1 MELSEQVGLFNTKAG
16 RVSAREPPPL
26 CTQQS
31 HADVSAAS
39 VAVDLVLLAAEDHRA
54 SQDAA
59 GHRTA
64 VLWSARDRAGET
76 LTYMR
81 VVGGGGGGGAGG
93 AGGLAACFSTACV
106 ASPTGLLVI
115 KLQIFQALRQGE
127 LLLDSHSQ
135 QRVKGFLLV
144 LCCGQLS
151 LHLIQL
157 GNILITTAGETQAEK
172 KKSQI
177 CSPTKRVSCD
187 ISQEGIFV
195 ILLNMNLMPHLR
207 FDSLTETLRHTFKPT
222 HHKLPASVIN

>member
-39 VAVDLVLLAAEDHRA
+39 VAVDLVLLAAEDHGA

-59 GHRTA
+59 GHRIA

-81 VVGGGGGGGAGG
+81 VVGGVGGGGGAGG

-115 KLQIFQALRQGE
+115 KLQIFQALCQGE

-135 QRVKGFLLV
+135 QRVKGLLLV

-157 GNILITTAGETQAEK
+157 GNILITTAGETQEEK
-172 KKSQI
+172 TVMSDLF
-177 CSPTKRVSCD
+177 TD
-187 ISQEGIFV
+187 
-195 ILLNMNLMPHLR
+195 
-207 FDSLTETLRHTFKPT
+207 
-222 HHKLPASVIN
+222 

>member
-39 VAVDLVLLAAEDHRA
+39 VAVDLVLLAAEDHGA

-81 VVGGGGGGGAGG
+81 VVGGGG
-93 AGGLAACFSTACV
+93 GGLAACFSTACV

-172 KKSQI
+172 KNYVRFVHRLRGF
-177 CSPTKRVSCD
+177 PVTYHKRA
-187 ISQEGIFV
+187 F
-195 ILLNMNLMPHLR
+195 L
-207 FDSLTETLRHTFKPT
+207 
-222 HHKLPASVIN
+222 

>member
-39 VAVDLVLLAAEDHRA
+39 VAVDLVLLAAEDHGA

-81 VVGGGGGGGAGG
+81 VVGGGGGGGGGAGG

-172 KKSQI
+172 KKVRFVHRLRGF
-177 CSPTKRVSCD
+177 PVTYHKRA
-187 ISQEGIFV
+187 F
-195 ILLNMNLMPHLR
+195 L
-207 FDSLTETLRHTFKPT
+207 
-222 HHKLPASVIN
+222 

>member
-1 MELSEQVGLFNTKAG
+1 MELSEQVGLFNTKTG

-39 VAVDLVLLAAEDHRA
+39 VAVDLVFLAAEDHGA

-106 ASPTGLLVI
+106 ASPTGLLMI

-172 KKSQI
+172 KSQI

-195 ILLNMNLMPHLR
+195 ILLNTNLMPHLR

>member
-39 VAVDLVLLAAEDHRA
+39 VAVDLVLLAAEDHGA

-81 VVGGGGGGGAGG
+81 VVGGGGGGGGGAGG

-172 KKSQI
+172 KKNVRFVHRLRGF
-177 CSPTKRVSCD
+177 PVTYHKRA
-187 ISQEGIFV
+187 F
-195 ILLNMNLMPHLR
+195 L
-207 FDSLTETLRHTFKPT
+207 
-222 HHKLPASVIN
+222 

>member
-31 HADVSAAS
+31 HAEVSAAS
-39 VAVDLVLLAAEDHRA
+39 VAVDLVLLAAEDHGA

-81 VVGGGGGGGAGG
+81 VVGGGGGGGGSGGAGG
-93 AGGLAACFSTACV
+93 AGGLAASFSTACV
-106 ASPTGLLVI
+106 ASPTGLLMI
-115 KLQIFQALRQGE
+115 KLKIFQALCQGE

-172 KKSQI
+172 TVMSDLF
-177 CSPTKRVSCD
+177 TD
-187 ISQEGIFV
+187 
-195 ILLNMNLMPHLR
+195 
-207 FDSLTETLRHTFKPT
+207 
-222 HHKLPASVIN
+222 

>member
-39 VAVDLVLLAAEDHRA
+39 VAVDLVLLAAEDHGA

-172 KKSQI
+172 KSQI

>member
-39 VAVDLVLLAAEDHRA
+39 VAVDLVLLAAEDHGA

-81 VVGGGGGGGAGG
+81 VVGGGGGGGGG

-172 KKSQI
+172 KKSDLF
-177 CSPTKRVSCD
+177 TD
-187 ISQEGIFV
+187 
-195 ILLNMNLMPHLR
+195 
-207 FDSLTETLRHTFKPT
+207 
-222 HHKLPASVIN
+222 

>member
-31 HADVSAAS
+31 HAEVSAAS
-39 VAVDLVLLAAEDHRA
+39 VAVDLVLLAAEDHGA

-81 VVGGGGGGGAGG
+81 VVGGGGGGGGAGG
-93 AGGLAACFSTACV
+93 AGGLAASFSTACV

-115 KLQIFQALRQGE
+115 KLQIFQALRQGK

-135 QRVKGFLLV
+135 QRVKSFLLV

-157 GNILITTAGETQAEK
+157 GNILITTAGGTQAEK
-172 KKSQI
+172 TVMSDLF
-177 CSPTKRVSCD
+177 SD
-187 ISQEGIFV
+187 
-195 ILLNMNLMPHLR
+195 
-207 FDSLTETLRHTFKPT
+207 
-222 HHKLPASVIN
+222 